1 MEAQKPLY
9 ATPDQATISNP
20 PGAPHNPSPL
30 PLFQTLVW
38 EALPPRGVFW
48 MWLFMQ
54 FCLIAA
60 KAFIEI
66 SVAIQKVLLVR
77 HFYRQEGATLAG
89 ALIRM
94 DEVLAKLP
102 SARRRTRIKWIGAFF
117 SWEFVDDVGEEE
129 EKKTTDVALSASS

>member
-9 ATPDQATISNP
+9 AIPDQAPIPNP

-30 PLFQTLVW
+30 PLFPALLW
-38 EALPPRGVFW
+38 EALPPRGVFYL
-48 MWLFMQ
+48 WLFMQ
-54 FCLIAA
+54 FCLVAA
-60 KAFIEI
+60 MAFIEI

-77 HFYRQEGATLAG
+77 HFYKQEGATLAD

-94 DEVLAKLP
+94 DEVFAKLP

-117 SWEFVDDVGEEE
+117 SWEFVDDVGEEG
-129 EKKTTDVALSASS
+129 EKKTTDVASPASS